1 MWKYMLKLK
10 VKEVD
15 ELFQN
20 LYIQCVK
27 IEKMYE
33 RKVNEY
39 ISTEF
44 KKFDTSIDFYEK
56 IIDNMNN

>member
-1 MWKYMLKLK
+1 MLKLK